1 MRLPNLLL
9 RQLVRVLLLST
20 LSCMLSPF
28 VVSAGGADLPTP
40 LNDEV
45 LGLIV
50 FKSVLEDPAGA
61 LASWNEADATP
72 CNWSHVECGVASS
85 RVVRLDL
92 ASLSLS
98 GPLPRG
104 LDRLPALA
112 SLSLADNNLSGPIP
126 PGLSLL
132 PSLRSL
138 DLSRNAFSGRLPD
151 DLSLLSSIRSLDLSS
166 NSLAGPIPDSFFSSS
181 HSSATTCGSLR
192 YLSLAGNRFEGPLPS
207 TLPQCSFLLHLNLSD
222 NRFSGAPD
230 FANGLWPLSRLR
242 VLDLSRNSF
251 SGPIPA
257 GIGDLHNLKHLQL
270 NHNQFSGVIPAGIG
284 LCPHLDTL
292 DLSFNSFD
300 GHLPDSVQYL
310 SSMTFLSLSNNQLSG
325 DVLPWIGNLTS
336 VQHLDLSNN
345 KFTGSLPPSLGGLK
359 ELTYLS
365 LSNNKLTGTIPDAV
379 AECSK
384 LTELR
389 LKGNRLNGSIPQG
402 LFNLGL
408 EVLDLSS
415 NELSGAM
422 PPGST
427 RISETLHSLDLS
439 ANQLTG
445 AIPPEMASYFSLR
458 FLNLSWNELRAP
470 LLPEFG
476 LFRYLTVL
484 DLRSSKLYGTIPAD
498 MCKSGSLSVLQLD
511 GNSFSGPIPDE
522 IGNCSSLYL
531 LSLSHNS
538 LNGSIPASLSRLKKL
553 EILKLEFNNLS
564 GEIPQQLGGLD
575 NLLAVNI
582 SHNRL
587 IGRLP
592 MEGIFQSLDGSALQG
607 NLGLCSPLV
616 LEPCKMNVPK
626 PLVLDPD
633 AYTRGNGNNM
643 VTVDP
648 ANPVVVRHRKFLSI
662 SSMVAISAALVIASG
677 VLVIT
682 LLNMS
687 ARRRI
692 VQLENALESKCS
704 SSTRSTGTPAAG
716 KMVVFGPKNDL
727 RSEDLAGSAEALLA
741 KATEIGRGVF
751 GTVYRA
757 SMGEGRTVAIKKLLT
772 ANIVQYHDDFDR
784 EVRVLGKVR
793 HPNLMPLRGYYWT
806 PQLQLLISDYA
817 RHGSLHSRLHENPES
832 MPPLSWADRFHIV
845 IGTADGL
852 AHLHQSFRPPII
864 HYNLKPTNI
873 LLDESCN
880 PIISDFGHAR
890 LLPKLDKHIISSRFQ
905 SAMGY
910 MAPELACQSLRV
922 NEKCDVYGFGVLIL
936 ELVTGRKPVE
946 YRDDDVVILIDQ
958 VRLLLE
964 QGKALE
970 CIDASMG
977 EYPEEEVLPVLKLGL
992 VCASQIPS
1000 SRPSMAEVVQILQV
1014 IKTPVLERM
1023 EAF

>member
-1 MRLPNLLL
+1 ML
-9 RQLVRVLLLST
+9 LLLSAFS
-20 LSCMLSPF
+20 LMLLSPF
-28 VVSAGGADLPTP
+28 VEGAGRLPAP

-45 LGLIV
+45 LGLIA
-50 FKSVLEDPAGA
+50 FRSVLEDPLRA

-72 CNWSHVECGVASS
+72 CKWSHVECDAATA
-85 RVVRLDL
+85 RVVRLSL

-104 LDRLPALA
+104 LDRLAALE
-112 SLSLADNNLSGPIP
+112 SLTLAGNNLSGPIP
-126 PGLSLL
+126 PGLSLI

-151 DLSLLSSIRSLDLSS
+151 DLALLPSIRSFDLSF
-166 NSLAGPIPDSFFSSS
+166 NSLAGPIPDTLFSSS
-181 HSSATTCGSLR
+181 AAGATSGSLR

-207 TLPQCSFLLHLNLSD
+207 TLPQCSFLLQLNLSD
-222 NRFSGAPD
+222 NKLSGTPD
-230 FANGLWPLSRLR
+230 FVNGIWPLSRLR

-251 SGPIPA
+251 SGPIPD
-257 GIGDLHNLKHLQL
+257 GIDNLPNLKDLRMS
-270 NHNQFSGVIPAGIG
+270 HNQFSGAVPAGVG
-284 LCPHLDTL
+284 LCPHLDSL
-292 DLSFNSFD
+292 DLSFNSFE
-300 GHLPDSVQYL
+300 GRLPDSIGQL
-310 SSMTFLSLSNNQLSG
+310 SSLTFLSLSNNQLSG
-325 DVLPWIGNLTS
+325 EVPAWLANLTA
-336 VQHLDLSNN
+336 VEHLDLSNN
-345 KFTGSLPPSLGGLK
+345 KFTGALPASIGELK
-359 ELTYLS
+359 NLNHLS
-365 LSNNKLTGTIPDAV
+365 LSNNMLTGAIPDAV
-379 AECSK
+379 AECTK
-384 LTELR
+384 LSELR
-389 LKGNRLNGSIPQG
+389 LKGNRLSGSIPQG

-415 NELSGAM
+415 NELTGAM

-445 AIPPEMASYFSLR
+445 ALPPEMASYFSLR
-458 FLNLSWNELRAP
+458 YLNLSWNELRTP
-470 LLPEFG
+470 LQPAFG
-476 LFRYLTVL
+476 LFRYLAVL
-484 DLRSSKLYGTIPAD
+484 DLRNSKLYGTIPGD
-498 MCKSGSLSVLQLD
+498 LCESGSLSVLQLD
-511 GNSFSGPIPDE
+511 ENDLSGPIPEE

-531 LSLSHNS
+531 LSLSRNN
-538 LNGSIPASLSRLKKL
+538 LNGSIPAPMAELRKL

-564 GEIPQQLGGLD
+564 GEIPQSLGYLD
-575 NLLAVNI
+575 NLLVVNI

-592 MEGIFQSLDGSALQG
+592 VGGLFQSLDGSALQG
-607 NLGLCSPLV
+607 NLGLCTPLV
-616 LEPCKMNVPK
+616 MEPCKMNVPK

-633 AYTRGNGNNM
+633 LYAHGNGSNM
-643 VTVDP
+643 VTVDG
-648 ANPVVVRHRKFLSI
+648 ATNPIVVHRRKFLSV

-704 SSTRSTGTPAAG
+704 SSTGSAVPAAVG
-716 KMVVFGPKNDL
+716 KMVVFGPKSDL
-727 RSEDLAGSAEALLA
+727 KSDDMVGSAEALLA
-741 KATEIGRGVF
+741 KATEVGRGVF

-757 SMGEGRTVAIKKLLT
+757 SIGDGRLIAIKKIHGTNTL
-772 ANIVQYHDDFDR
+772 QYHDDFDR
-784 EVRVLGKVR
+784 EVRILGKVK
-793 HPNLMPLRGYYWT
+793 HPNLMPVRGYYWT

-817 RHGSLHSRLHENPES
+817 PHGSADSRLHESTLES
-832 MPPLSWADRFHIV
+832 TPPFSWPDRLKVV
-845 IGTADGL
+845 IGTAKGL
-852 AHLHQSFRPPII
+852 AHLHQAFRPPII

-873 LLDESCN
+873 LLDENGN
-880 PIISDFGHAR
+880 PMVTDFGLAR
-890 LLPKLDKHIISSRFQ
+890 LLPKLEKHMASGRFQ
-905 SAMGY
+905 SSMGY

-946 YRDDDVVILIDQ
+946 CRDDDVVILIDQ

-964 QGKALE
+964 QGNALD
-970 CIDASMG
+970 CIDARMG
-977 EYPEEEVLPVLKLGL
+977 EFPEEEVLPVLKLGL